1 MKKLLYLLLAV
12 TTLSV
17 TACEKDGSGGGGN
30 CNLPSTT
37 VPAELVGSWVNGYTS
52 FSQIV
57 DAYNGKFLGT
67 TWKSGRYLK
76 LEANG
81 KNAELYIM
89 GGSMFSEFATKV
101 QGTVSFNAADGSFQ
115 FHVCD
120 AYYKGWQNG
129 QMTVNR
135 PATDSEKEQMTGN
148 LQFYY
153 GFENSGGTN
162 WLQLR
167 FMSMPGASPTSF
179 RKAN

>member
-1 MKKLLYLLLAV
+1 MKKLVYFLLTA
-12 TTLSV
+12 TLFIT
-17 TACEKDGSGGGGN
+17 TACEKDSDGGSKN
-30 CNLPSTT
+30 CDLASTN

-52 FSQIV
+52 FTQIV

-67 TWKSGRYLK
+67 TWKSGRYLH

-89 GGSMFSEFATKV
+89 GGSQFSEFATKV
-101 QGTVSFNAADGSFQ
+101 QGNVTFDEAEGTFQ

-135 PATDSEKEQMTGN
+135 PATDSEKQQLTQN

-167 FMSMPGASPTSF
+167 FDPQGSPTSF
-179 RKAN
+179 RKTN